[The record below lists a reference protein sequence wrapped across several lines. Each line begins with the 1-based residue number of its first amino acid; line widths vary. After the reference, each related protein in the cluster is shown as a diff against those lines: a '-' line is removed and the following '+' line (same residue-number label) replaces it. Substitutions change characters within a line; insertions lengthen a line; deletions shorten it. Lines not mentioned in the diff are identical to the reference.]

1 MRKLVSIA
9 VILALALTA
18 APPVQSQSQPNQL
31 LQGTQIKLVLLHGLS
46 TSVARAGDPFTAMVT
61 EPVYL
66 GSQLI
71 LPAGARV
78 HGEVGNIIRPK
89 RFAMFRGQAAMNLH
103 FRVIQVEQVEVPAAM
118 SILSIHQTQVQGQ
131 AEGKRRSDLRT
142 EEGVMV
148 EAKTD
153 VKRSLATAAL
163 ATGGGTLV
171 GAIFSHAL
179 RGFTF
184 GLIGG
189 TAYVLARKGKEVEL
203 PAQTG
208 LIVRMDNTVTLPVIS
223 GAVVGAQTG
232 QP

>member
-1 MRKLVSIA
+1 MRKLVLIA
-9 VILALALTA
+9 LMLSLALAAT
-18 APPVQSQSQPNQL
+18 PSVQSQSQPNQL
-31 LQGTQIKLVLLHGLS
+31 LQGTQVKLVLLHGLS
-46 TSVARAGDPFTAMVT
+46 TSVARPGDPFTAMVT

-66 GSQLI
+66 GGNLI

-89 RFAMFRGQAAMNLH
+89 RFSMFRGQAAMNLH
-103 FRVIQVEQVEVPAAM
+103 FRVIQVEQVEIPATM
-118 SILSIHQTQVQGQ
+118 SILSIHQTLAQGQ
-131 AEGKRRSDLRT
+131 ADGKRRKDLRT
-142 EEGVMV
+142 EEGEMV
-148 EAKTD
+148 EAKQD
-153 VKRSLATAAL
+153 VKRDIATAGM

-189 TAYVLARKGKEVEL
+189 TAYVLARKGKEVDL

-208 LIVRMDNTVTLPVIS
+208 LVVRMDSTVTLPVAT
-223 GAVVGAQTG
+223 GAVAGAHSG